1 FRGKRMYLGTLEY
14 RFPVF
19 SKVQGALFTDFGS
32 AWNPAPQEFYSSFGF
47 GLGIQT
53 PVGPIRIDLA
63 HGKQGNRVHF
73 SVGSTF

>member
-1 FRGKRMYLGTLEY
+1 MWLGTLEY

-19 SKVQGALFTDFGS
+19 SKVQGALFTDFGGTWES
-32 AWNPAPQEFYSSFGF
+32 GWMPEHTYTSVGF